1 MIKRKKFLTALI
13 CVILSL
19 VTALCFAFSGCAEYK
34 PPESGGDTPITPV
47 DPVDPDNP
55 DEPKEDDKN
64 FSVQLIV
71 KNGKVWQ
78 NFTTE
83 YYEASDNKGGAHEQ
97 GWIYWDNIKIQWT
110 DVETNARYISA
121 PDSQGKATRSDLDG
135 DYKVTLTNVPTG
147 FTYEP
152 NQNYADNITKKIEI
166 VLYKIQKTGA
176 TKPLWIGSDHDIEF
190 KAKMLNTTGAYS
202 VTLEDKDDRVMFAF
216 NPGKQGTYSLTTLA
230 DVIENKI
237 NPTLSV
243 YNGNL
248 SSGAIYYSESKDDGG
263 AENSYTKNVFWQ
275 YYLSRDEAVGGNAFI
290 FELYSS
296 SLDGNSSY
304 PFELNFL
311 VQRDGD
317 FTREEYVTEE
327 VVPTEDF
334 TKTPETPAGTLT
346 WAARN
351 PVTDGLLLDSTTVIL
366 NTEAGRKA
374 KYLKKIA
381 GADVEY
387 TVEMGSQATL
397 NDGYYYFYNYDSA
410 AKKFVLTD
418 RLYAVI
424 GAANEI
430 VDLTDSRMNFRFLQH
445 RNYVSFINTY
455 RQHCNANG
463 AYPVNAELAQFLQ
476 DYCLTQSIFN
486 DGAGLA
492 ETTWLNY
499 VDKDGNTRRG
509 HYDSDEDSMWMFG
522 CAYYRQ

>member
-1 MIKRKKFLTALI
+1 MIERKKFLTAFI

-19 VTALCFAFSGCAEYK
+19 LTALCFAFSGCAEYK
-34 PPESGGDTPITPV
+34 PPEGGGDTPVIPV
-47 DPVDPDNP
+47 DPVDPENP
-55 DEPKEDDKN
+55 DDPKQDEKG
-64 FSVQLIV
+64 FSVQLVV

-78 NFTTE
+78 NFTSE
-83 YYEASDNKGGAHEQ
+83 YYDASDGKGGAHAQ
-97 GWIYWDNIKIQWT
+97 GWIYWDSIKVQWT
-110 DVETNARYISA
+110 DVESNARYSS
-121 PDSQGKATRSDLDG
+121 PRDSDGKATRSDLDG

-166 VLYKIQKTGA
+166 VLYKIQNTGA
-176 TKPLWIGSDHDIEF
+176 TIRLWEGSDHTEF

-202 VTLEDKDDRVMFAF
+202 VTLKNKDDRVMFAF
-216 NPGKQGTYSLTTLA
+216 SANKQGTYSLTTLA
-230 DVIENKI
+230 NVIENKI

-248 SSGAIYYSESKDDGG
+248 TSKAIYYAESKDDGG

-275 YYLSRDEAVGGNAFI
+275 YYISANEAVGANALI

-311 VQRDGD
+311 IQRDGD

-327 VVPTEDF
+327 VKPTEDF

-351 PVTDGLLLDSTTVIL
+351 PVTDGLLLDSSKVIL
-366 NTEAGRKA
+366 NTESGRKA
-374 KYLKKIA
+374 AYLRKVA
-381 GADVEY
+381 GSDVEY
-387 TVEMGSQATL
+387 AVEMGSQATL
-397 NDGYYYFYNYDSA
+397 NDGYYYFYNYDETS
-410 AKKFVLTD
+410 KTFVLTD

-424 GAANEI
+424 NAPNEI
-430 VDLTDSRMNFRFLQH
+430 VDFTDPHMNFRFLQH

-455 RQHCNANG
+455 RQYCNANG

-476 DYCLTQSIFN
+476 DYCLSQSIFN

-492 ETTWLNY
+492 ETTMLNY
-499 VDKDGNTRRG
+499 VDKNGNTQRG
-509 HYDSDEDSMWMFG
+509 HYNSDEKSMWMFG
-522 CAYYRQ
+522 CAYYKQ